1 MREGGREEGRR
12 ELRGYRE
19 NEREGGVPF
28 YWRVQNLLILV
39 VFLVPCILSTLI
51 KVTSKYNSA
60 LFPTFAGG
68 YLLKMGTLLN

>member
-1 MREGGREEGRR
+1 MG
-12 ELRGYRE
+12 
-19 NEREGGVPF
+19 ERERRRDYLFIGG
-28 YWRVQNLLILV
+28 YKTILIFV

-60 LFPTFAGG
+60 LFPTSVGG